1 MSFTNPGLL
10 WLLLLLPF
18 VGLLYWGARASR
30 LRRLRKFGDP
40 ERLQVLMP
48 EASRYMPAVKLTLGL
63 TVLGFMVII
72 LARPRANDTLAD
84 AARQQESSRG
94 IEAVVC
100 FDVSN
105 SMLASA
111 TDDPAGTSRLERS
124 KQLFE
129 QLLKKM
135 RDDKVGL
142 VVFAGEAYTQL
153 PVTSDYVSA
162 QMFMHNLAPSM
173 VGTQGTDIDAAI
185 SMASSLFTPNSKV
198 GKAIIIITDGEAFDG
213 DATAAASRAARN
225 GIMVDVVGV
234 GTEKGAPI
242 PLTQQK
248 DRFFVDETGQTV
260 MTALDATTAAE
271 IAKAGGGVYVNANEP
286 GALTTL
292 DKSLDKLA
300 KEEFMR
306 TTVSP
311 AAELFPLFTWMTL
324 VLLMIYMF
332 TVTRK
337 ISWLSRINF
346 FTSKPTSDA
355 NKHEA

>member
-1 MSFTNPGLL
+1 MSFTYPGLL

-18 VGLLYWGARASR
+18 VGLLYWGACMSR
-30 LRRLRKFGDP
+30 RRKLRRYGNP
-40 ERLQVLMP
+40 VQLQTLMP
-48 EASRYMPAVKLTLGL
+48 EASHYMPGVKLALGL
-63 TVLGFMVII
+63 AVLGLMVVM
-72 LARPRANDTLAD
+72 LARPRAKDTLAD

-105 SMLASA
+105 SMLASS
-111 TDDPAGTSRLERS
+111 TDDPKGMSRLERA
-124 KQLFE
+124 KQFFDR
-129 QLLKKM
+129 LLKTM

-153 PVTSDYVSA
+153 PVTTDYVSA
-162 QMFMHNLAPSM
+162 QMFMNNLSPGM

-185 SMASSLFTPNSKV
+185 SMASSLFTPETKA

-213 DATAAASRAARN
+213 DATAAAGRAAHN
-225 GIMVDVVGV
+225 GIQIDVVGV

-242 PLTQQK
+242 PLTTAK
-248 DRFFVDETGQTV
+248 DRFFEDERGQTV
-260 MTALDATTAAE
+260 ITSLDAKTAAE
-271 IAKAGGGVYVNANEP
+271 IAKAGGGIYVNCNDP
-286 GALTTL
+286 RALISL

-311 AAELFPLFTWMTL
+311 AAELFPLFTWMAL
-324 VLLMIYMF
+324 VLLMIYIF

-337 ISWLSRINF
+337 ISWLSRFNF
-346 FTSKPTSDA
+346 FTRKTASDA
-355 NKHEA
+355 KKS

>member
-1 MSFTNPGLL
+1 MSFTNPMLL
-10 WLLLLLPF
+10 WLLLLLPLMA
-18 VGLLYWGARASR
+18 LLYWGARVSR
-30 LRRLRKFGDP
+30 RRKLARYGNP
-40 ERLQVLMP
+40 GRLQGLMP
-48 EASRYMPAVKLTLGL
+48 RASRYMPVVKLLLGL
-63 TVLGFMVII
+63 AVLGLMVVV
-72 LARPRANDTLAD
+72 LARPRAKDTLAD

-105 SMLASA
+105 SMLASS
-111 TDDPAGTSRLERS
+111 TDDPKGISRLERA

-135 RDDKVGL
+135 RNDKVGL

-153 PVTSDYVSA
+153 PVTADYVSA
-162 QMFMHNLAPSM
+162 QMFTQNLSPSM

-185 SMASSLFTPNSKV
+185 SIASGLFTPETKS
-198 GKAIIIITDGEAFDG
+198 GKAIIIITDGESFDG
-213 DATAAASRAARN
+213 DATGAAARAAHN
-225 GIMVDVVGV
+225 GIQVDVIGV

-242 PLTQQK
+242 PLTK
-248 DRFFVDETGQTV
+248 DKERFFVDENGQTV
-260 MTALDATTAAE
+260 MTALDAATAAQ
-271 IAKAGGGVYVNANEP
+271 IAEAGKGVYVNANEP
-286 GALTTL
+286 GALVVL

-311 AAELFPLFTWMTL
+311 AAELFPLFTWL
-324 VLLMIYMF
+324 AVILLIIYLF

-337 ISWLSRINF
+337 IAWLSRINF
-346 FTSKPTSDA
+346 FTRKPTSEA
-355 NKHEA
+355 QNHEA

>member
-10 WLLLLLPF
+10 WLLLLIPF

-30 LRRLRKFGDP
+30 LGKLRRFGNP

-48 EASRYMPAVKLTLGL
+48 EASHYMPVVKLALGL
-63 TVLGFMVII
+63 VVLGLMVVI

-84 AARQQESSRG
+84 AARQQESTRG

-105 SMLASA
+105 SMLASS
-111 TDDPAGTSRLERS
+111 TDDPAGMSRLERA
-124 KQLFE
+124 KQLFD
-129 QLLKKM
+129 QLMKKM

-162 QMFMHNLAPSM
+162 QMFMNNLSPKM

-185 SMASSLFTPNSKV
+185 SMASSLFNPSKKV
-198 GKAIIIITDGEAFDG
+198 GKAIIIITDGESFDG
-213 DATAAASRAARN
+213 DATAAAARAARS

-242 PLTQQK
+242 PLTQEK
-248 DRFFVDETGQTV
+248 DRFFVDENGQTV
-260 MTALDATTAAE
+260 ITTLDATSAAE
-271 IAKAGGGVYVNANEP
+271 IAKAGEGVYVNANEP

-300 KEEFMR
+300 KEEFIR

-311 AAELFPLFTWMTL
+311 AAELFPLFTWMAL

-337 ISWLSRINF
+337 ISWLSKIDF
-346 FTSKPTSDA
+346 FTRKPKSDA
-355 NKHEA
+355 NNHEA

>member
-10 WLLLLLPF
+10 WLLLLIPF

-30 LRRLRKFGDP
+30 LRRLRRFGDP
-40 ERLQVLMP
+40 ERLQALMP
-48 EASRYMPAVKLTLGL
+48 EASRYMPAVKLSLGL
-63 TVLGFMVII
+63 AVLALMVVI

-94 IEAVVC
+94 IEAVIC

-105 SMLASA
+105 SMLASS
-111 TDDPAGTSRLERS
+111 TDDPAGISRLERA

-129 QLLKKM
+129 QLVKKM

-142 VVFAGEAYTQL
+142 VVFAGDAYTQL
-153 PVTSDYVSA
+153 PVTTDYISA
-162 QMFMHNLAPSM
+162 QMFIHTLSPSM
-173 VGTQGTDIDAAI
+173 VDTQGTDIDAAI
-185 SMASSLFTPNSKV
+185 SMASSLFSPDTKA

-213 DATAAASRAARN
+213 NATAAASRAASN
-225 GIMVDVVGV
+225 GIVVDVVGV

-242 PLTQQK
+242 PLTNEK
-248 DRFFVDETGQTV
+248 DRFFVDENGQTV
-260 MTALDATTAAE
+260 ITTLDATTAAE
-271 IAKAGGGVYVNANEP
+271 IAKAGGGIYVNANEP
-286 GALTTL
+286 GALTAL

-311 AAELFPLFTWMTL
+311 AAELFPLFTWMAI
-324 VLLMIYMF
+324 VLLLIFMF

-346 FTSKPTSDA
+346 FTRKPTSDA
-355 NKHEA
+355 SNHEA